1 MSYFNP
7 FMTTAS
13 VMKEF
18 NLSRQSDHYFKMDRK
33 KRVLINLFSLQR
45 RVKAFRRQ
53 MFEIVVHTNNS
64 VERKNRDFKYE
75 YLSQYKDNS
84 VSGMATALAEQHLPD
99 IYDR

>member
-1 MSYFNP
+1 
-7 FMTTAS
+7 
-13 VMKEF
+13 
-18 NLSRQSDHYFKMDRK
+18 
-33 KRVLINLFSLQR
+33 
-45 RVKAFRRQ
+45 